1 MAAPA
6 LPGESSCEAPKD
18 LLSGSWK
25 AAGRRCGRMG
35 VGRARRATV
44 GPASLFKM
52 TREPANMADSDSMT
66 RPVDRIRLSAGSG
79 RFLACPGPDQIRPR
93 AHETGRRPI
102 LRCESARE
110 LYADNFDRRFV
121 PARLRSRSFVAS
133 MLCRNAIPG
142 LGPIAARTDDTRVL
156 SCVPATLAPT
166 RNVLSI
172 IAAIS
177 AWSRH
182 VVVSVQLG
190 HWSLAPPGE
199 PPSVPTSISQQILR
213 YPFPHRNRPTL
224 DPEGREHFPLRS
236 TIPTKPIGVACRRRT
251 LIQVSNARSQPPGVC
266 RMCPFFVLLLT
277 APTTQTACVPP
288 LRPVS

>member
-52 TREPANMADSDSMT
+52 TREPANMADSDSIT

-79 RFLACPGPDQIRPR
+79 RFLVCPGPDQIRPR

-102 LRCESARE
+102 LRCESAEE

-166 RNVLSI
+166 RTFFRS
-172 IAAIS
+172 S
-177 AWSRH
+177 PQYR
-182 VVVSVQLG
+182 LG
-190 HWSLAPPGE
+190 
-199 PPSVPTSISQQILR
+199 
-213 YPFPHRNRPTL
+213 
-224 DPEGREHFPLRS
+224 
-236 TIPTKPIGVACRRRT
+236 
-251 LIQVSNARSQPPGVC
+251 
-266 RMCPFFVLLLT
+266 
-277 APTTQTACVPP
+277 
-288 LRPVS
+288 PVT

>member
-1 MAAPA
+1 MIAA
-6 LPGESSCEAPKD
+6 SCPRVSD
-18 LLSGSWK
+18 HVLSWPPCF
-25 AAGRRCGRMG
+25 A
-35 VGRARRATV
+35 
-44 GPASLFKM
+44 
-52 TREPANMADSDSMT
+52 E
-66 RPVDRIRLSAGSG
+66 
-79 RFLACPGPDQIRPR
+79 
-93 AHETGRRPI
+93 
-102 LRCESARE
+102 
-110 LYADNFDRRFV
+110 
-121 PARLRSRSFVAS
+121 
-133 MLCRNAIPG
+133 NAIPG

-182 VVVSVQLG
+182 VVVSAQLG

-213 YPFPHRNRPTL
+213 YPFPHRSRPTL

-236 TIPTKPIGVACRRRT
+236 TIPTKPLGVACRRRT
-251 LIQVSNARSQPPGVC
+251 LIGVSNARSQPPGVC

-277 APTTQTACVPP
+277 APTTQTACPAAAASFLESRANLQLQEP
-288 LRPVS
+288 DCIVSCKSTEPTP

>member
-1 MAAPA
+1 MIAA
-6 LPGESSCEAPKD
+6 SCPRVSD
-18 LLSGSWK
+18 HVLSWPPCF
-25 AAGRRCGRMG
+25 A
-35 VGRARRATV
+35 
-44 GPASLFKM
+44 
-52 TREPANMADSDSMT
+52 E
-66 RPVDRIRLSAGSG
+66 
-79 RFLACPGPDQIRPR
+79 
-93 AHETGRRPI
+93 
-102 LRCESARE
+102 
-110 LYADNFDRRFV
+110 
-121 PARLRSRSFVAS
+121 
-133 MLCRNAIPG
+133 NAIPG

-182 VVVSVQLG
+182 VVVSAQLG

-213 YPFPHRNRPTL
+213 NPFPHRSRPTL

-236 TIPTKPIGVACRRRT
+236 TIPTKPLGVACRRRT
-251 LIQVSNARSQPPGVC
+251 LIGVSNARSHPPV
-266 RMCPFFVLLLT
+266 F
-277 APTTQTACVPP
+277 AACAHSSSCCLPLRLPKPLAPP